1 MAIHIYTKDQQA
13 QGGFNNGEIIENKP
27 IGFPQDDGGLRPFS
41 NMFYWAHA
49 YTGDKE
55 SLIGLHPHKGFEIMS
70 FVLKGEVEHYDTS
83 AQKWIPLHEGDVQ
96 IIRSGSG
103 ISHAEKLKANTA
115 LFQIWVDPNLGKT
128 LYQDASYNDYRESEF
143 PTIEN
148 GGWKRV
154 ILAGEQSPM
163 HMESQSVGI
172 EKWYFEPGE
181 YSISLGSDRYLSLYT
196 ITGELGIQNQTLAV
210 DSYALI
216 DEAVELE
223 LSVEKPTRVFMMSN
237 PTNPGHATYASRYDR

>member
-1 MAIHIYTKDQQA
+1 MSIHIYSKEQQA

-27 IGFPQDDGGLRPFS
+27 IGFPQDGGGLKPFS

-70 FVLKGEVEHYDTS
+70 FILKGEVEHFDTS
-83 AQKWIPLHEGDVQ
+83 LQKWIPLKEGDVQ

-115 LFQIWVDPNLGKT
+115 LFQIWVDPNIGKT
-128 LYQDASYNDYRESEF
+128 IYQDASYNDYREGDF
-143 PTIEN
+143 PVYED
-148 GGWKRV
+148 GGWKRI
-154 ILAGEQSPM
+154 ILAGEGSPM
-163 HMESQSVGI
+163 NMDAQQVGI
-172 EKWYFEPGE
+172 EKWRFEPGE
-181 YSISLGSDRYLSLYT
+181 YSISLGNDSYLSLYT
-196 ITGELGIQNQTLAV
+196 ISGKLHINGQELNR

-216 DEAVELE
+216 DEATELE
-223 LSVEKPTRVFMMSN
+223 LRVEEPTEVFMMSN
-237 PTNPGHATYASRYDR
+237 PLQPSHTTYASRFER